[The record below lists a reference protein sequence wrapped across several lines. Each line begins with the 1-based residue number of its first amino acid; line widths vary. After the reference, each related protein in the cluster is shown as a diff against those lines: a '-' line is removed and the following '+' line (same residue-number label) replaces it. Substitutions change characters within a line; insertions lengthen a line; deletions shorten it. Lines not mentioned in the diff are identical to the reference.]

1 MGKSLRSKVKRR
13 FRSLKRE
20 VLNRG
25 SLRDDLNSISAK
37 LKLTAE
43 GKSYREPEA
52 KNAFLYP
59 NDPQSR
65 FPQYQKQPL
74 VDFRSSHI
82 DFAGHEFIGAL
93 RKKAKNIASAKHED
107 DGIEI
112 ELEQIAEQDKEDSEV
127 DADED
132 LMADF
137 DKLKLEGKKRRNKK
151 NRMETEDDKILQ
163 KGSKK
168 IKKKKEDVKKSKKYM
183 RF

>member
-25 SLRDDLNSISAK
+25 VLREQLNDISAK
-37 LKLTAE
+37 LKMTAE
-43 GKSYREPEA
+43 GKNYREPEV

-59 NDPQSR
+59 NDPQAK

-82 DFAGHEFIGAL
+82 EFAGHEFIGAL
-93 RKKAKNIASAKHED
+93 RKKAKSIAASKSAD

-112 ELEQIAEQDKEDSEV
+112 ELEQIAEQDGEESQPEV
-127 DADED
+127 DDD

-137 DKLKLEGKKRRNKK
+137 DKLKLEGKKRRGKK

-168 IKKKKEDVKKSKKYM
+168 IHKKKDDVKKSKKYM